1 MRFPTTSSN
10 GRWRPIVPIRVQA
23 ANGKQLLVDAL
34 VDTGADMTLLTPAA
48 AELLQLDLSQV
59 PETPINSAL
68 GTVDTYQAVP
78 VTLEIRRMP
87 DALRWTTSVGIVKRR
102 LTYCILGTRGF
113 FEFFRLN
120 YDARQ
125 QEFELLPNEPLPT

>member
-1 MRFPTTSSN
+1 ME
-10 GRWRPIVPIRVQA
+10 
-23 ANGKQLLVDAL
+23 NGKQLLVDAL

-48 AELLQLDLSQV
+48 VELLQLDLTQV
-59 PETPINSAL
+59 PETPVNSAL
-68 GTVDTYQAVP
+68 GTVDTYQP
-78 VTLEIRRMP
+78 VFVALEIRRLP

-125 QEFELLPNEPLPT
+125 HEFELIPNEPLPT